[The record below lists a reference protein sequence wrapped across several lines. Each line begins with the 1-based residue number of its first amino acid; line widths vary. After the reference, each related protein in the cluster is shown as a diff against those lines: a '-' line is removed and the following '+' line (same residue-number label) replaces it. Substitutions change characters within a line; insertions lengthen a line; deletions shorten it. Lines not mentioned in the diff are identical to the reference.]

1 MDTRLFFFDID
12 CTLVPSESE
21 NAPSPR
27 VCQALEALKKA
38 GHKRFLCTGR
48 TLCDIGPN
56 LLAQDFDGIIA
67 GSGACILLDG
77 KRISHRC
84 VPLPLL
90 RKVAQLMIDNG
101 ISGVFSCSDNL
112 YYVGRGKH
120 LPWPLPRL
128 ELPEDVTE
136 ALGIEKFTAHL
147 QRTEEYSILRDI
159 LEPNCEIAVSE
170 DRLFYEMTANHVT
183 KASAVELL
191 CRCLGRS
198 PADAVAFGDSDNDV
212 ALLRLA
218 GTGVVM
224 GSAAESVKQS
234 SDYVTGTVEE
244 EGIVAALIHLSYW
257 GGA

>member
-12 CTLVPSESE
+12 GTLVPSESQD
-21 NAPSPR
+21 APSPR

-67 GSGACILLDG
+67 GSGACIQLDG
-77 KRISHRC
+77 KCISHRC

-112 YYVGRGKH
+112 YYVGRGKQ

-128 ELPEDVTE
+128 ERPEDVTE

-170 DRLFYEMTANHVT
+170 DRLFYEMTAKHVT
-183 KASAVELL
+183 KASAVEIL
-191 CRCLGRS
+191 CHRLGRS

-218 GTGVVM
+218 GTGVAM
-224 GSAAESVKQS
+224 GGAAEAVKQS
-234 SDYVTGTVEE
+234 ADYVTDTLEAD
-244 EGIVAALIHLSYW
+244 GIAAALIHLGYI
-257 GGA
+257 GER